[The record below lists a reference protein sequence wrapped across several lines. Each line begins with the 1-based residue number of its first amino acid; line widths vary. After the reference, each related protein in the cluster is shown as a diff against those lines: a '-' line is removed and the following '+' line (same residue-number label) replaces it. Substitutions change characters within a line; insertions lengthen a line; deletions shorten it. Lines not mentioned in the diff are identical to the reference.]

1 VDGSLVCQTSGARV
15 QYVPPGSAS
24 RRGFSMIHHGDDRT
38 VPATKV
44 TLFGADFFLSTEL
57 PGALEKE
64 ARLSAMQ

>member
-1 VDGSLVCQTSGARV
+1 
-15 QYVPPGSAS
+15 
-24 RRGFSMIHHGDDRT
+24 MIHHGDDRT